1 MESLRDELE
10 DEVVRMAAAAV
21 ENLQERA
28 KGRLDYTPSSL
39 AAIEEILAEA
49 AGYRDK
55 LSEEQVQ
62 TIAQMVGC
70 YILEVGRRDLGGD
83 LGGGYYWH
91 ENREQPILVVGEPD
105 FHVALMTW
113 DKVRGRLRGDAADS
127 IPFFYD
133 GFAERARQAE
143 PGVRAL
149 YG

>member
-1 MESLRDELE
+1 MESLRDELQ

-21 ENLQERA
+21 ENLQERVQ
-28 KGRLDYTPSSL
+28 GGLDYTSSSL
-39 AAIEEILAEA
+39 AKIEEILTEA
-49 AGYRDK
+49 AGYRDR

-70 YILEVGRRDLGGD
+70 YILEVGRRDLGGE
-83 LGGGYYWH
+83 YFWH
-91 ENREQPILVVGEPD
+91 EDREQPILVVGEPD

-113 DKVRGRLRGDAADS
+113 DKVKSRLRGDAADN

-143 PGVRAL
+143 KGTRAL
-149 YG
+149 YV